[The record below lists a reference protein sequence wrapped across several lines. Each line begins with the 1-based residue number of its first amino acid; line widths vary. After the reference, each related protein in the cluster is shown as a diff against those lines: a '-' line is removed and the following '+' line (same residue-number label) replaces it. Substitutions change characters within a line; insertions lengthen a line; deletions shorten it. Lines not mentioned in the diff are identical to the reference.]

1 MTIKKSLYAFIVLAI
16 MAAFSTACGGD
27 DNPDPC
33 EVEEGCIPPDADD
46 ADSDASPTEPDA
58 DVSALDAGPATE
70 ACSAEI
76 MALNGTVWYCGGTEN
91 CVLSAWNDVAGQC
104 RIGMPPAWGGYVSS
118 RVIFDPDMWGLDTTD
133 GTHCDRLQ

>member
-1 MTIKKSLYAFIVLAI
+1 MCKYFVTLTVLAI
-16 MAAFSTACGGD
+16 MAAFSTACDED

-33 EVEEGCIPPDADD
+33 EVEEGCIPPD

-76 MALNGTVWYCGGTEN
+76 MALNGTVWDCGGTEN
-91 CVLSAWNDVAGQC
+91 GVMSAWNDEAGQC
-104 RIGMPPAWGGYVSS
+104 LMSMDSFWNAFPTSMVT
-118 RVIFDPDMWGLDTTD
+118 FDPDMWGLDAAD
-133 GTHCDRLQ
+133 GSHCDRLQ